1 MEPNK
6 FDKKFRKALQEH
18 EIAPTPAA
26 WDRLDAMLTVAEE
39 KKAAPTYNWLYIAAS
54 ILGFIAIA
62 VVFLSKT
69 QPLEDVRRDDIVY
82 ENNKPVESKDS
93 LKDQKQTEIV
103 IPKPSE
109 SVAETTQNNPSK
121 QPIKSNHT
129 NLKTNPILD
138 KQINQNQLQQKNEAI
153 ANQSNQTNKQ
163 QRKGE
168 SIITRA
174 EGELAAGNQKTQQP
188 NQLSN
193 PISITNQQQLAH
205 LESNP
210 KLGKTPIK
218 VSASNL
224 LSEVDGELQLS
235 FREKVINS
243 IDKNYKTV
251 KVALANRNN
260 QSDINQ

>member
-6 FDKKFRKALQEH
+6 LDKKFRKTLQER

-54 ILGFIAIA
+54 IIGFIAIA

-69 QPLEDVRRDDIVY
+69 QPLEDVKRDDIVY
-82 ENNKPVESKDS
+82 ENNTPIQTKDS
-93 LKDQKQTEIV
+93 LTNEKQNEILA
-103 IPKPSE
+103 PKSSE
-109 SVAETTQNNPSK
+109 TVAETSPTNKSIQH
-121 QPIKSNHT
+121 IKSNHI
-129 NLKTNPILD
+129 NFKNNPIEE
-138 KQINQNQLQQKNEAI
+138 KPINQNPI
-153 ANQSNQTNKQ
+153 ANQTNKQ

-174 EGELAAGNQKTQQP
+174 EGELAAGNQKTEQP
-188 NQLSN
+188 NPLSN
-193 PISITNQQQLAH
+193 PIEIKKEQPIATI
-205 LESNP
+205 ESNP

-218 VSASNL
+218 VSVSNL
-224 LSEVDGELQLS
+224 LSEVDGELELS
-235 FREKVINS
+235 FREKVINK

-260 QSDINQ
+260 QSTINN

>member
-6 FDKKFRKALQEH
+6 FDKKFRKVLQER

-39 KKAAPTYNWLYIAAS
+39 KKAAPTYNWLYIAAT
-54 ILGFIAIA
+54 IVGFIAIA

-82 ENNKPVESKDS
+82 ENNKPVQSHDS
-93 LKDQKQTEIV
+93 LKDQKQNEIV
-103 IPKPSE
+103 VPKPSE
-109 SVAETTQNNPSK
+109 SVVETNQSNPSN
-121 QPIKSNHT
+121 QPIKSNQVNH
-129 NLKTNPILD
+129 KSNPIEP

-153 ANQSNQTNKQ
+153 ANQTNKQ

-193 PISITNQQQLAH
+193 PISITNQQQLAN
-205 LESNP
+205 LEYHPKSN
-210 KLGKTPIK
+210 
-218 VSASNL
+218 
-224 LSEVDGELQLS
+224 
-235 FREKVINS
+235 
-243 IDKNYKTV
+243 
-251 KVALANRNN
+251 
-260 QSDINQ
+260 

>member
-6 FDKKFRKALQEH
+6 LDKKFRKALQER

-39 KKAAPTYNWLYIAAS
+39 NKAVETYNWLYIAAT
-54 ILGFIAIA
+54 IVGFIAIA

-69 QPLEDVRRDDIVY
+69 QPLEDVKRDDIVY
-82 ENNKPVESKDS
+82 ENNTPIQTNDS
-93 LKDQKQTEIV
+93 LINEKQNEIV
-103 IPKPSE
+103 VPESSE
-109 SVAETTQNNPSK
+109 TVAETSQTNKSNPC
-121 QPIKSNHT
+121 IKSNHT
-129 NLKTNPILD
+129 HFKNNPIEE
-138 KQINQNQLQQKNEAI
+138 KQINQNQNQI
-153 ANQSNQTNKQ
+153 ANQS
-163 QRKGE
+163 
-168 SIITRA
+168 II
-174 EGELAAGNQKTQQP
+174 NQKTEQP

-193 PISITNQQQLAH
+193 PIEIKKEQPIATI
-205 LESNP
+205 ESNP

-224 LSEVDGELQLS
+224 LSEVDGELELS
-235 FREKVINS
+235 FREKVINK

-260 QSDINQ
+260 QSTINN